1 MDEDPKEL
9 KDIATLFY
17 RLYNNGKWDNKG
29 HTPID
34 NAVKGFPKHLRKDI
48 KKLIDRLVKKGFLVK
63 AKHNYG
69 EGISLRME
77 KLKEIEEIIEKY
89 H

>member
-1 MDEDPKEL
+1 MEKEEIEL
-9 KDIATLFY
+9 KHTATLFY

-29 HTPID
+29 HMPIE
-34 NAVKGFPKHLRKDI
+34 NAVKGFPKHLRGDI
-48 KKLIDRLVKKGFLVK
+48 KKLIENLVKKGFLAK

-69 EGISLRME
+69 EGISLRMI
-77 KLKEIEEIIEKY
+77 KLNEIEEIIEKY

>member
-1 MDEDPKEL
+1 MEKDEAEL
-9 KDIATLFY
+9 KNVAALFY

-34 NAVKGFPKHLRKDI
+34 NAVKGFPKHLRGDI
-48 KKLIDRLVKKGFLVK
+48 KKLIEKLVKRGFLLK

-69 EGISLRME
+69 EGISLRMD
-77 KLKEIEEIIEKY
+77 KLKEIEDIIEKY

>member
-1 MDEDPKEL
+1 MEKEEL
-9 KDIATLFY
+9 KHTATLFY

-29 HTPID
+29 HMPIE
-34 NAVKGFPKHLRKDI
+34 NAVKGFPKHLIGDI
-48 KKLIDRLVKKGFLVK
+48 KKLIDNLVRKGFLVK

-69 EGISLRME
+69 EGISLKRE